1 MNARDIIDELSLIN
15 NDINSYLEIMESLIV
30 ELDQKTTN
38 SRDRN
43 KILKVIDK
51 FYVVWKGLISANKTL
66 DKGLNNALWNVV
78 LTLEEQIPNKK

>member
-51 FYVVWKGLISANKTL
+51 FYVVWKGLIGANKTL
-66 DKGLNNALWNVV
+66 YKGLNNALWNAV